1 MRDFL
6 KYTFASLVG
15 LILFATLSVGGLLF
29 LVVAIANSAKNAA
42 PSLKDQTILAFDLSL
57 NISDTK
63 PSQSLSSALSGGS
76 SSESMPLRRV
86 LNAIDRA
93 AKDERIA
100 GLYLYNNGS
109 MGATGFASLQE
120 IRQALQTFRAT
131 GKPIYAYGLDG
142 NEREYYLTSVA
153 DKILLNPS
161 GILEINGFSA
171 ETMFYAGALQKYGI
185 GMQIVRVGRYKSF
198 VEQYTRSNSS
208 PEARQET
215 QVLLNDLWNEFLTT
229 AATSRNLKPQQLQAI
244 ANNQGFLQANQTVA
258 AGLVDQVV
266 YADQV
271 ATQLRSITG
280 ETEES
285 DSDSFRQISLPDY
298 AAAVVRDSRS
308 SQNHIA
314 VIYAE
319 GSIVSSAGNAGE
331 VGGDRL
337 AKQLRD
343 LRQDDRVKAIVL
355 RVDSPGGSATASDLV
370 AREVK
375 LTDAVKPVI
384 ASMGNY
390 AASGGYLISTH
401 ARQIFAAP
409 STVTGS
415 IGVFGLLP
423 NVQKIANTN
432 GITWDVVK
440 TGSYADLQT
449 IARPKTPE
457 ELQLQQS
464 IVDTIYDRFISTVAD
479 SRSLSKA
486 DVNEVAQGRV
496 WSGLQAQK
504 IGLIDHLGGLEDAI
518 QAAVRQANLGDDWQ
532 ITEYPQTRNLP
543 EQILTTLFSTQ
554 APQVAAPTDPLAI
567 GLQHLKADLTDLKAM
582 NDPVGTYMRLPIIS
596 RIN

>member
-15 LILFATLSVGGLLF
+15 LILFVMLGAGGLLF
-29 LVVAIANSAKNAA
+29 LVIAITNSAKNAT
-42 PSLKDQTILAFDLSL
+42 PGLKDQTILAFDLSL
-57 NISDTK
+57 NIPDTK
-63 PSQSLSSALSGGS
+63 PEQSLSGVVSGDS
-76 SSESMPLRRV
+76 SSESIPLRRV
-86 LNAIDRA
+86 LNAIDQA
-93 AKDERIA
+93 AKDDRIV
-100 GLYLYNNGS
+100 GLYLYDSGPMGS
-109 MGATGFASLQE
+109 TGFASLQE
-120 IRQALQTFRAT
+120 VRQALQTFRAT

-153 DKILLNPS
+153 DKILFNPS
-161 GILEINGFSA
+161 GVLEMNGFRA
-171 ETMFYAGALQKYGI
+171 ETMFYGGALQKYGI

-208 PEARQET
+208 PDARRET
-215 QVLLNDLWNEFLTT
+215 QELLNDLWNEFLTT
-229 AATSRNLKPQQLQAI
+229 AATSRKLKPQQLQTF
-244 ANNQGFLQANQTVA
+244 ANNEGYLQANQA
-258 AGLVDQVV
+258 KSAKLIDQVV

-271 ATQLRSITG
+271 AAQLRSLTG
-280 ETEES
+280 ETKES
-285 DSDSFRQISLPDY
+285 DSDPFRQISLPDY
-298 AAAVVRDSRS
+298 AAIAAKDSKS

-319 GSIVSSAGNAGE
+319 GSIVSGDGNAGE

-343 LRQDDRVKAIVL
+343 LRQDDSVKAIVL

-390 AASGGYLISTH
+390 AASGGYLISTN
-401 ARQIFAAP
+401 ARKIFASP
-409 STVTGS
+409 TTVTGS

-440 TGSYADLQT
+440 TGPYADLQT

-457 ELQLQQS
+457 ELKFQQS
-464 IVDTIYDRFISTVAD
+464 IVDTIYDRFINTVAD

-486 DVNEVAQGRV
+486 RVNEVAQGRV

-504 IGLIDHLGGLEDAI
+504 VGLIDHLGGLQDAI
-518 QAAVRQANLGDDWQ
+518 QAAVQQADLGNDWQ
-532 ITEYPQTRNLP
+532 ITEYPQTRSLP
-543 EQILTTLFSTQ
+543 QQILTNLFGTET
-554 APQVAAPTDPLAI
+554 PKVAAPTDPLSI
-567 GLQHLKADLTDLKAM
+567 QLQNLKADLTDLRAM
-582 NDPVGTYMRLPIIS
+582 NDPVGTYMRLPMIS